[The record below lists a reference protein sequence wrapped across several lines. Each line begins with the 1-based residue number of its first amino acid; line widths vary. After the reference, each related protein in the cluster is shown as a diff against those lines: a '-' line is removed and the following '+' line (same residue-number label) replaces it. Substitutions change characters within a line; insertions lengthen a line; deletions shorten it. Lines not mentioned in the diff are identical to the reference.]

1 MKNNVLKLM
10 SIAVLAVLFSMGVS
24 CCKKDN
30 NNNNNSS
37 NNNSQGNGTILFHLH
52 TQFDTTEMATIS
64 VPYGPGDPSM
74 WGSVETGGRQIRLKF
89 AQMEIS
95 QVKLNKGNT
104 ASGPFYNIADF
115 SFVKSVDSEVYT
127 ISTNV
132 PYNTYVS
139 PAYSIGLPADTNDLN
154 PNSFP
159 TGSYLGPNYLDMWT
173 GNTNT
178 GYWWIRFEGWVDTSA
193 SGTDSAMCPFNFSIS
208 SANTPGNLPINIV
221 LPPRG
226 SVAFPSYPALT
237 AQNSVLTMH
246 NIINYAYLFN
256 GISLKGANRTQL
268 STLTNTSLAAQIV
281 KNATIVGPL
290 GSKPTGYFIV
300 YEE

>member
-1 MKNNVLKLM
+1 MKINILKLF
-10 SIAVLAVLFSMGVS
+10 SIAILAVLFTMGVS

-30 NNNNNSS
+30 NNNNN
-37 NNNSQGNGTILFHLH
+37 NKNSQGYGTIIFHMH
-52 TQFDTTEMATIS
+52 TQFDTTEMATVS

-95 QVKLNKGNT
+95 QVRLNEGNS
-104 ASGPFYNIADF
+104 AAGPYYDIPDF
-115 SFVKSVDSEVYT
+115 SYVKSVDSEPYT
-127 ISTNV
+127 ISTHV
-132 PYNTYVS
+132 PYNTYIS

-159 TGSYLGPNYLDMWT
+159 SGSYLGSNYLDMWT
-173 GNTNT
+173 GNTST
-178 GYWWIRFEGWVDTSA
+178 GYWWIKFEGWVDTSQ

-208 SANTPGNLPINIV
+208 SANTPGNLPMQIV

-226 SVAFPSYPALT
+226 STAFPSYPPLNA
-237 AQNSVLTMH
+237 NNPSLTMH
-246 NIINYAYLFN
+246 NIINYAYLFT
-256 GISLKGANRTQL
+256 GITLKGANRIQL
-268 STLTNTSLAAQIV
+268 STLTNPSLATQIV
-281 KNATIVGPL
+281 KNATVVGPL
-290 GSKPTGYFIV
+290 GSKPTNHFIV